1 MSRTFVDNPQYRY
14 ENLGTLD
21 DVRAPRSN
29 RTSESAEDAMNSMLN
44 IILTHKKEIQK
55 LPHFSSIESSND
67 WINRHPNSGLRADVK
82 DLDGDGTQEVVLYNR
97 AGKPVIV
104 NGYKL
109 RASDYPQRRAYWGT
123 HPKPSDRIGED
134 YNEWVTNKV
143 YDVQEDPNNMWR
155 RRVRRTELGDAIK
168 EWGYRMPTAPR
179 KKDSP
184 YSIFCKLIKD
194 PLNAYLNGEFKGEL
208 GEAVG
213 DDNVKFIKKI
223 ASPIS
228 MYRMMYLKLVE
239 RPYFFLL
246 SEKGTVRNYEHFKEY
261 QRTHKGAFMRWF
273 YDNYLTGDRL
283 SELRRDKVPFAVIKG
298 TFIKGELNLEGT
310 DPDDS
315 IVFLLGLDNI
325 NDSTTKPF
333 DKAGNANLHPI
344 TFEDLILNNASA
356 SVFNH
361 VCTDKKD
368 PCYKDCKK
376 ALEKFKKRA
385 QASTKAYFKSEI
397 QRLFEN
403 RDALALFQ
411 AARQAGQNELA
422 QTPAIAQEA
431 AQELQQQGIAPASP
445 LRPPDTREDTPQE
458 QQQNA
463 NEEDDNEQE
472 A

>member
-14 ENLGTLD
+14 EKLGTLD
-21 DVRAPRSN
+21 DVRAPRGN

-134 YNEWVTNKV
+134 YGEWVKSKV
-143 YDVQEDPNNMWR
+143 YDVTEDPENVWR
-155 RRVRRTELGDAIK
+155 RRVRRTDLGDAIK
-168 EWGYRMPTAPR
+168 EWGYRMPSAPR
-179 KKDSP
+179 KRDSP
-184 YSIFCKLIKD
+184 YSIFCKLIKE
-194 PLNAYLNGEFKGEL
+194 PLNQYLNGDFKGEL
-208 GEAVG
+208 GEYVG
-213 DDNVKFIKKI
+213 DENVKFIKKI

-228 MYRMMYLKLVE
+228 MYRMMYLKLIE

-246 SEKGTVRNYEHFKEY
+246 SDKGIVRNYEHFKEY

-273 YDNYLTGDRL
+273 YDNYLTGPRL

-298 TFIKGELNLEGT
+298 TFIRGALDIDGG

-315 IVFLLGLDNI
+315 IVFLLGLENI

-333 DKAGNANLHPI
+333 DKAGNANLHAFK
-344 TFEDLILNNASA
+344 FEDFILNNEAA
-356 SVFNH
+356 GWFNAI
-361 VCTDKKD
+361 CNDKKD
-368 PCYKDCKK
+368 PCYKACKK

-403 RDALALFQ
+403 ENALAQFRE
-411 AARQAGQNELA
+411 ARRTGDNELA
-422 QTPAIAQEA
+422 QTPQIAQEA
-431 AQELQQQGIAPASP
+431 AQELEQQGIAPASP
-445 LRPPDTREDTPQE
+445 LRQPDTHEDPPQDQKATE
-458 QQQNA
+458 
-463 NEEDDNEQE
+463 EEDDQE